1 MCASRLIYGIVAES
15 HCPINLGQSDNRSA
29 CAFRPCIH
37 GLPKEKTSKQTRMA
51 TSRVTNT
58 PNQRLWIFDLDD
70 TLHDASSQI
79 FPVMNQ
85 AMTQYI
91 MQALDIDEADAC
103 RLRRHYWRVYGAT
116 LKGLTRHH
124 GVNPHHFLHAT
135 HHPLAIEEM
144 VSRSRG
150 LRHMLTQLPGRKV
163 VFTNAPIRYALR
175 VLNVLGIVDLFE
187 HIFSVEST
195 QFHPKPSVRGFRCI
209 LRRMRV
215 SSRHCVM
222 VEDNRQAL
230 KTARRIGIKTV
241 LVSPLLHRP
250 CYVGKRIVHINKL
263 NRIKI

>member
-1 MCASRLIYGIVAES
+1 MRKQKSVTAIKANQKAS
-15 HCPINLGQSDNRSA
+15 Q
-29 CAFRPCIH
+29 
-37 GLPKEKTSKQTRMA
+37 
-51 TSRVTNT
+51 RV
-58 PNQRLWIFDLDD
+58 WIFDLDD

-91 MQALDIDEADAC
+91 MQTLDIDEVDAC
-103 RLRRHYWRVYGAT
+103 HLRRHYWRVYGAT

-135 HHPLAIEEM
+135 HHPLPIEEM

-150 LRHMLTQLPGRKV
+150 LRHLLMQLPGRKV

-195 QFHPKPSVRGFRCI
+195 QFHPKPALRGFRRI
-209 LRRMRV
+209 LRSMQV
-215 SSRHCVM
+215 SARNCVM

-250 CYVGKRIVHINKL
+250 CYVGKRIAHISKL
-263 NRIKI
+263 NRIRI